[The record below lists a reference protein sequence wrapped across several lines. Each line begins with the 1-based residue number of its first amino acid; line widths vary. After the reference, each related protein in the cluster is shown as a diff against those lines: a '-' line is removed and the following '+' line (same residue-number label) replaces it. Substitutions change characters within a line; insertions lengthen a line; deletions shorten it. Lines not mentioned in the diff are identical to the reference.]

1 MKFEDLD
8 QETQNNIIEK
18 AKYLTDN
25 FEIVKE
31 FIENQKKKINRY
43 NNRVP

>member
-8 QETQNNIIEK
+8 QETQNDIVEK
-18 AKYLTDN
+18 AKYLIDEGYEVDN

-31 FIENQKKKINRY
+31 SIEKSKI
-43 NNRVP
+43 